1 MAYRRR
7 DKFLVFGAPAI
18 EEAEISEV
26 VATLRSGWLGTGPKV
41 GRFEAQFRDYI
52 GSRHALAVSS
62 CTAALHLSMIAAGLK
77 PGDEVITTPMTF
89 ASTANAILHAGARPV
104 FADVEPGTLNLD
116 PEQVERRI
124 NPRTRA
130 IIPVHLY
137 GRPCNMNALLD
148 IAQRHDLLVIE
159 DAAHAIE
166 SRYHGRKI
174 GALGLTGCFSFYV
187 TKNVITAEG
196 GMVTTFNDEM
206 ADKIKVLALHGLS
219 RDAWQ
224 RYSDSGYRH
233 YEVIYPG
240 FKYNMTDIQASLG
253 IHQLNRVEE
262 NLRRRE
268 EIWAHYDAAFVNL
281 PIEIPPPAE
290 PGTIHARHLYAL
302 LLDVNRLNMSR
313 DDFMAHLHEENIGCG
328 VHFVSLHLQKY
339 YRETFGFRPDD
350 FPVAADA
357 SRRTVSLPLSP
368 RLTDDDVE
376 DVIAAVKHILQGEA
390 APVLGRA

>member
-18 EEAEISEV
+18 EEAEINEV

-52 GSRHALAVSS
+52 GSKHALAVSS

-77 PGDEVITTPMTF
+77 PGDEVITTPLTF

-104 FADVEPGTLNLD
+104 FADVEPDTLNLD
-116 PEQVERRI
+116 PEQVERRVT
-124 NPRTRA
+124 PRTRA

-148 IAQRHDLLVIE
+148 IAQWHNLLVIE

-196 GMVTTFNDEM
+196 GMATTSVDEI
-206 ADKIKVLALHGLS
+206 ADKIKILALHGLS
-219 RDAWQ
+219 RDAWR

-233 YEVIYPG
+233 YEVVYPG

-253 IHQLNRVEE
+253 IHQLSRIEV

-268 EIWAHYDAAFVNL
+268 EIWARYDAAFVDL
-281 PIEIPPPAE
+281 PVEIPPPAE
-290 PGTIHARHLYAL
+290 SGTLHARHLYAL
-302 LLDVNRLNMSR
+302 LLDLDRLNISR
-313 DDFMAHLHEENIGCG
+313 DDFMVRLHEENIGCG

-339 YRETFGFRPDD
+339 YRETFGFQQDD

-368 RLTDDDVE
+368 RLTDEDVE
-376 DVIAAVKHILQGEA
+376 DVIAAVKHILGGKA
-390 APVLGRA
+390 VPRLGRA